1 MRSALCVAAALFA
14 ATLCA
19 QDNAIVVNVTKYVD
33 MPPEEMI
40 FALSLQADQ
49 STTVEEAVQVL
60 KDAGVTQKDL
70 IMISMQPGMSPY
82 GGQQS
87 RIMYQF
93 SLTAPYAKYK
103 ETMDKLQAVRRTLVI
118 DWPSMDLQVMMAQI
132 GVSDASREQARLK
145 TLPDL
150 VADARRKAE
159 ELAKAAGIGV
169 GPILGL
175 SEAAQAPYYGGVYPS
190 TYGPLRTAFTLS
202 VRFAVK

>member
-1 MRSALCVAAALFA
+1 
-14 ATLCA
+14 
-19 QDNAIVVNVTKYVD
+19 
-33 MPPEEMI
+33 MPLEEVI

-49 STTVEEAVQVL
+49 STTVEEAVRVL

-70 IMISMQPGMSPY
+70 ITILMQPGMSPY

-87 RIMYQF
+87 RTVFQF
-93 SLTAPYAKYK
+93 SLTVPYAKYK
-103 ETMDKLQAVRRTLVI
+103 ETMDKLQTVRRTLAI
-118 DWPSMDLQVMMAQI
+118 DWPTMDLQVMMAQI

-150 VADARRKAE
+150 AADARRKAE
-159 ELAKAAGIGV
+159 ELAKAFGIGV

-175 SEAAQAPYYGGVYPS
+175 SEAAQASYNGGVYPS
-190 TYGPLRTAFTLS
+190 YGPLRTAFTLS